1 MGDVAVEVDI
11 DHKSDLLSSQI
22 LHFIHNHPSAVS
34 LREDPAVS
42 EVELRLDIPDEE
54 RHQNLM
60 TGALAGPKKLIM
72 SPFLFRNAEER
83 SMVMFFYVGSGVCGH
98 PGIVH
103 GGVLA
108 TIADEDW
115 RGAVFLIC
123 RIRAPAMANSYIA
136 FRAAT
141 TRVEG
146 RKAWVEGRLETL
158 PVDGKE
164 SVLLVEARAL
174 FLEPRQAADFVTPY
188 KVG

>member
-108 TIADEDW
+108 TIVDEGLARCCFPHLPNKVGVTANLNIDY
-115 RGAVFLIC
+115 
-123 RIRAPAMANSYIA
+123 RAPAMANSYIA

-146 RKAWVEGRLETL
+146 RKAWVEG
-158 PVDGKE
+158 
-164 SVLLVEARAL
+164 EARDA
-174 FLEPRQAADFVTPY
+174 P
-188 KVG
+188 G